1 LDTTVDL
8 RNTFMNRDMW
18 LAGAVAG
25 LTVLGLMGG
34 NAIAQPAEGI
44 FLSEEGE
51 LAEGDLVLPTDNS
64 LYDQYTF
71 EGQEGQSVT
80 ITLESDEFDSY
91 VALIGPD
98 WEVIGENDDVAPDVQ
113 TAQLEVTLPAD
124 GTYTVFANGF
134 DSSSRGQYK
143 LEVLAAE

>member
-1 LDTTVDL
+1 
-8 RNTFMNRDMW
+8 MNRGMW

-34 NAIAQPAEGI
+34 NAIAQPADGLL
-44 FLSEEGE
+44 LSEEGA

-98 WEVIGENDDVAPDVQ
+98 WEGHRYGVAYAPGSTGYDRY
-113 TAQLEVTLPAD
+113 TCHAHLPERRRI
-124 GTYTVFANGF
+124 F
-134 DSSSRGQYK
+134 S
-143 LEVLAAE
+143 VLA